1 VLDFGTYLQSL
12 CRFRKTKLVVE
23 LGEVE
28 GEYFQFSTFAN
39 GGNVVCMVNGG
50 NVSLTLLLNLK

>member
-1 VLDFGTYLQSL
+1 MGNISNSVHL
-12 CRFRKTKLVVE
+12 
-23 LGEVE
+23 E

-39 GGNVVCMVNGG
+39 GGKVVCMVNGG